1 MSKTKTVCISII
13 SVCILLSAISGFATK
28 NSYVSLDN
36 PLEAKFYLPK
46 KTVTQKN
53 ERGEEEAVNVSV
65 TADDGVYDDVNL
77 KEIYEDLQLYD
88 NVFLVTAKKNTHLYR
103 ETVTTVYV
111 DKVIKGDDSV
121 LNTDIWVYEIPHF
134 YYSKGTGKFEF
145 YKPMGHINF
154 MRPGSKYLIFV
165 NEVDFVQEVDETLDK
180 RMFTIEAEDEEEFFL
195 CSFVTFPLEKITF
208 VSPENV
214 KVYGDVAHMDWFCFT
229 PEQAEV
235 YESLRSSV
243 IDKYLPT

>member
-1 MSKTKTVCISII
+1 MSKSKTVCISII

-111 DKVIKGDDSV
+111 DKVIKGDESV
-121 LNTDIWVYEIPHF
+121 LNTDIWVYELSHF
-134 YYSKGTGKFEF
+134 YE
-145 YKPMGHINF
+145 YKDYFTFFDIEQKNV

-180 RMFTIEAEDEEEFFL
+180 RMFTIEAEDEEGLIL
-195 CSFVTFPLEKITF
+195 CPFVTFPLEKITF

-214 KVYGDVAHMDWFCFT
+214 SVYGDVSHMDWFCFT

-243 IDKYLPT
+243 IEKYLN

>member
-1 MSKTKTVCISII
+1 MSKTKTACISII
-13 SVCILLSAISGFATK
+13 SACILLSIIFGFATK
-28 NSYVSLDN
+28 NSYVSLNN
-36 PLEAKFYLPK
+36 PSEARFYLPVN
-46 KTVTQKN
+46 TVTDDT
-53 ERGEEEAVNVSV
+53 RIVS
-65 TADDGVYDDVNL
+65 ANDGVYDEVSFEEVD
-77 KEIYEDLQLYD
+77 EDLQFYD
-88 NVFLVTAKKNTHLYR
+88 NIFLVTAKKNTHLYR

-180 RMFTIEAEDEEEFFL
+180 RMFTIEAEDEEGFFL

-214 KVYGDVAHMDWFCFT
+214 SVYGDVSHMDWFCFT